1 MDESPDPVPPP
12 NSPDRFLTTRWSQ
25 VAAATGGGAGG
36 EAALA
41 RLCEAYWRP
50 LYFYVRR
57 RGHGPEEAQDLTQEF
72 FARLL
77 AKDWL
82 ERADPAKGRFR
93 TFLLTV
99 MQRML
104 ADDHRRAGA
113 TKRGGAAFT
122 EAIDWAEVEA
132 HLGAEA
138 AAPGESPEQSYDRR
152 WAATLLDRA
161 LQRLRAD
168 SVAAG
173 RAEFF
178 AALEPFLSGDPEAGD
193 YAAVAERLSLSRN
206 GVAQAVVRLR
216 ARFREMVRAEIA
228 ETVTDPAQAEVEWRE
243 LREAL
248 RRTR

>member
-1 MDESPDPVPPP
+1 MGQNPEPNPSP
-12 NSPDRFLTTRWSQ
+12 NAPDRFLTTRWSQ

-104 ADDHRRAGA
+104 ADDHRRAST
-113 TKRGGAAFT
+113 TKRGGAVFT
-122 EAIDWAEVEA
+122 QTLNWAEAEA
-132 HLGAEA
+132 HLGAEPI
-138 AAPGESPEQSYDRR
+138 APGESPEQAYDRR

-161 LQRLRAD
+161 LHRLRAD
-168 SVAAG
+168 SEAAG

-178 AALEPFLSGDPEAGD
+178 VVLEPFLSGDLETGD
-193 YAAVAERLSLSRN
+193 YAAAAERLKVSRN

-216 ARFREMVRAEIA
+216 VRFREMIRAEIA
-228 ETVTDPAQAEVEWRE
+228 ETVMDPAQAEVEWRE

-248 RRTR
+248 RRAR